1 MLVILFRSKLTSSSD
16 GYEELAEEMVELGKA
31 MPGFVEFKSF
41 KAEDGERLSVA
52 WWKDQETL
60 AAWRTNT
67 RHQFAQQMGRERFY
81 EYFNIE
87 VAEIVRS
94 KQFRRGDS

>member
-1 MLVILFRSKLTSSSD
+1 MLVILFRSKLTSSID